1 MSPLFEYLIKL
12 SASLAVVAIFHYLF
26 LRRLTFYN
34 LNRIYLRFYS
44 LLCFVVPFIS
54 IEATVERIPA
64 IGNASVL
71 KQMPVVSTIQQPQ
84 VTAGTVQPMNTAEFD
99 IETWIFRLLVAGMV
113 VMLGRL
119 LLHIVAYV
127 RILRQAQLV
136 SDEDVRI
143 YHIEKK
149 ISPFSFGNAIFYN
162 PEMHSEAELAE
173 IILHEYIHVRQR
185 HTHDVIWGE
194 ILCILNWYNPFA
206 WLIRHEIRL
215 NLEYIADQCVLEN
228 DVDAKQYQY
237 LLLKCAGGPD
247 FRISN
252 AFNISSLKQ
261 RIVMMNKK
269 RSSRIFLISFVLAIP
284 LLVGLLIFFGP
295 GKATQEEDP
304 FTMFLQDSKGNLREP
319 SVLSKEI
326 HAAGLILEARTGKPL
341 ANIPLEISRYGKHIK
356 TVKTDAQGYYYALLP
371 AKTSN
376 VGFDPKKFMPNSY
389 TISYEGGKFSS
400 FSLSEFPIYDT
411 FDMGSFWVVFE
422 KEGLGGVQFYS
433 VNKKPLLTTYNGNNI
448 ETEIRAFIK
457 SSVSPFLAEHNL
469 RAEFKEKVAYP
480 TEVLT
485 KYKNGL
491 FDRKKTLVGYD
502 GHIKLYL
509 DGKPA
514 TYKEINEAFQ
524 NYPYMLDETK
534 EHRDWEENGLYK
546 SIAYLTF
553 DLYKTPPPAKLLA
566 NNVEWH
572 RIEDFDLDK
581 LEKEAYFLDG
591 FRQIFGVGS
600 NLRPLK
606 KEIRRIA
613 LFKGRLAKYY
623 DPKLERVWWIETR
636 PEAEVFE
643 RPDLAL
649 AP

>member
-12 SASLAVVAIFHYLF
+12 SASLAVVATFHYLF

-44 LLCFVVPFIS
+44 LLCFLVPFIS
-54 IEATVERIPA
+54 IEAAVERIPA
-64 IGNASVL
+64 IGNSAVL
-71 KQMPVVSTIQQPQ
+71 KQIPVLTTIQQPQ
-84 VTAGTVQPMNTAEFD
+84 VSAGTVQPVNTAEFD
-99 IETWIFRLLVAGMV
+99 IEAWVSRLLIAGIL

-119 LLHIVAYV
+119 VLHIVAYV

-149 ISPFSFGNAIFYN
+149 ISPFSFGNSIFYN
-162 PEMHSEAELAE
+162 PEMHSEEELKE

-185 HTHDVIWGE
+185 HTQDVIWGE

-228 DVDAKQYQY
+228 DVDIKQYQY

-269 RSSRIFLISFVLAIP
+269 RSSRFLLISFLLAVP

-295 GKATQEEDP
+295 GKARNEADP
-304 FTMFLQDSKGNLREP
+304 FQMFWRDGQGKLMHPK
-319 SVLSKEI
+319 VLSGEI

-341 ANIPLEISRYGKHIK
+341 ANIPIEISRYGKHIK
-356 TVKTDAQGYYYALLP
+356 SVKTDAQGYFYALLP
-371 AKTSN
+371 AKNSN
-376 VGFDPKKFMPNSY
+376 AGYNPRKFMPNSY
-389 TISYEGGKFSS
+389 TITYKGGKFSP
-400 FSLSEFPIYDT
+400 FSLTEFPVYDKAY
-411 FDMGSFWVVFE
+411 MGYFQVVFE
-422 KEGLGGVQFYS
+422 NQELQTPDFYS
-433 VNKKPLLTTYNGNNI
+433 VGKNPFFEQYSGKNSKGDIRKFLLSSLPPL
-448 ETEIRAFIK
+448 
-457 SSVSPFLAEHNL
+457 LAEHNL
-469 RAEFKEKVAYP
+469 KAEFKEKVAYP
-480 TEVLT
+480 AEVLT
-485 KYKNGL
+485 RFRNGL
-491 FDRKKTLVGYD
+491 FDREKTLVGYED
-502 GHIKLYL
+502 EIKLYL

-524 NYPYMLDETK
+524 NYPYMLDENK
-534 EHRDWEENGLYK
+534 EHREWDRNGRYK

-553 DLYKTPPPAKLLA
+553 DLYKTPPPATLLA
-566 NNVEWH
+566 NNVEWK
-572 RIEDFDLDK
+572 RVEDFDLGK

-591 FRQIFGVGS
+591 FRQTFGVGS
-600 NLRPLK
+600 NLMPAK
-606 KEIRRIA
+606 KDIRKIA
-613 LFKGRLAKYY
+613 LFKGKLAKYY

-643 RPDLAL
+643 RPDLAVVR
-649 AP
+649 

>member
-34 LNRIYLRFYS
+34 LNRIYLRYYS
-44 LLCFVVPFIS
+44 LLCFLVPFIS
-54 IEATVERIPA
+54 IENTVKHIPA
-64 IGNASVL
+64 IGNATILRQIPAIST
-71 KQMPVVSTIQQPQ
+71 QPTPVVAGAVEPA
-84 VTAGTVQPMNTAEFD
+84 TAAD
-99 IETWIFRLLVAGMV
+99 IDLEAWLVRLLVVGMV
-113 VMLGRL
+113 FMLGRL
-119 LLHIVAYV
+119 VLHIVAYV

-136 SDEDVRI
+136 SDDDVRI
-143 YHIEKK
+143 YHIEKN

-162 PEMHSEAELAE
+162 PAMHSGEELKE

-185 HTHDVIWGE
+185 HTQDVIWGE

-228 DVDAKQYQY
+228 DVDIKQYQY

-261 RIVMMNKK
+261 RIVMMNKE
-269 RSSRIFLISFVLAIP
+269 RSSRFLLISFLFAVP

-295 GKATQEEDP
+295 GKARNEGDP
-304 FTMFLQDSKGNLREP
+304 FQMFWRDGQGKLTHPRFSSE
-319 SVLSKEI
+319 EI
-326 HAAGLILEARTGKPL
+326 HTAGLILEARTGKPL
-341 ANIPLEISRYGKHIK
+341 ANMPIEISRYGKHIK
-356 TVKTDAQGYYYALLP
+356 SVKTDAQGYFYALLP
-371 AKTSN
+371 AKNSN
-376 VGFDPKKFMPNSY
+376 AGFNPKKFMPNSY
-389 TISYEGGKFSS
+389 TIAYKGGQFSP
-400 FSLSEFPIYDT
+400 FSLTEFPVYD
-411 FDMGSFWVVFE
+411 DSYMGYFQVVFQNSE
-422 KEGLGGVQFYS
+422 SQTPDFYS
-433 VNKKPLLTTYNGNNI
+433 VNKNPFFEQYNGENS
-448 ETEIRAFIK
+448 RDDIK
-457 SSVSPFLAEHNL
+457 EYLLNSLPPVLAEHKL
-469 RAEFKEKVAYP
+469 KAEFREKVAYP

-485 KYKNGL
+485 KFKNGL
-491 FDRKKTLVGYD
+491 FDREKKLVGYED
-502 GHIKLYL
+502 RIKLYL

-514 TYKEINEAFQ
+514 TYQEINEAFHS
-524 NYPYMLDETK
+524 YPYMLDDTK
-534 EHRDWEENGLYK
+534 EHRDWDKNELCK

-553 DLYKTPPPAKLLA
+553 DLYKTPPPATLLA
-566 NNVEWH
+566 NNVEWQ

-591 FRQIFGVGS
+591 FRQTYGIGS
-600 NLRPLK
+600 NLMPR
-606 KEIRRIA
+606 KEDIRKIA
-613 LFKGRLAKYY
+613 LFKGKLAKYY

-643 RPDLAL
+643 RPDLAV
-649 AP
+649 AR